1 MALDP
6 TLLIGLKA
14 LELYLDDMVIAGG
27 WVPYLFAAHE
37 QPSAEA
43 VALKTRDLD
52 IAVSRQ
58 VPEREKSIDQ
68 LLGEAGFTC
77 EFRSLET
84 PPVTAYVATHAGMRS
99 RSSSSPTRRAP
110 VRVCTACGA
119 DSQPR

>member
-52 IAVSRQ
+52 VAADPQGRCPPAVRHS
-58 VPEREKSIDQ
+58 
-68 LLGEAGFTC
+68 G
-77 EFRSLET
+77 
-84 PPVTAYVATHAGMRS
+84 ATQY
-99 RSSSSPTRRAP
+99 TRADAHRANTG
-110 VRVCTACGA
+110 RWT
-119 DSQPR
+119 S

>member
-52 IAVSRQ
+52 VAVSRQ

-84 PPVTAYVATHAGMRS
+84 PPVTVSYTHLRAHE
-99 RSSSSPTRRAP
+99 TRHDL
-110 VRVCTACGA
+110 VC
-119 DSQPR
+119 RLL

>member
-27 WVPYLFAAHE
+27 WVLYLFAAHE

-52 IAVSRQ
+52 VAVSRK
-58 VPEREKSIDQ
+58 VGART
-68 LLGEAGFTC
+68 LF
-77 EFRSLET
+77 
-84 PPVTAYVATHAGMRS
+84 ATS
-99 RSSSSPTRRAP
+99 TRRSTLALTHIERTP
-110 VRVCTACGA
+110 DGGT
-119 DSQPR
+119 P

>member
-43 VALKTRDLD
+43 MALKTRDLD
-52 IAVSRQ
+52 VAAARS
-58 VPEREKSIDQ
+58 VPAR
-68 LLGEAGFTC
+68 C
-77 EFRSLET
+77 
-84 PPVTAYVATHAGMRS
+84 
-99 RSSSSPTRRAP
+99 SPHRRAA
-110 VRVCTACGA
+110 VHSR
-119 DSQPR
+119 